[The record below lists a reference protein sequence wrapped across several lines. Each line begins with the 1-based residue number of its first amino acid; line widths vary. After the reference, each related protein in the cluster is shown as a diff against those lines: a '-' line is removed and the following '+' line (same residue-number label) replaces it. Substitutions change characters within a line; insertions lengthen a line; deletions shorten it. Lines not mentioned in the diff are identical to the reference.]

1 MSDHLDYDEIRRR
14 VNKRVNKRKEL
25 YIHTGVY
32 VVVNIAVLLVWL
44 VLRGGAF
51 GLTAQDPEF
60 AQIISA
66 PIPLL
71 LAGAWMIG
79 LAIHAMTVFFETG
92 MLERMQDREMTREI
106 EREKQRLHLSEKPK
120 REALTLSDDGE
131 LVPTAEVAER
141 TARRVGRREQ

>member
-1 MSDHLDYDEIRRR
+1 MSDNLDYDEIRRR
-14 VNKRVNKRKEL
+14 VQKRVNKRKEL
-25 YIHTGVY
+25 YIHAGVY
-32 VVVNIAVLLVWL
+32 VVVNIAVLILWL

-51 GLTAQDPEF
+51 GLTAGDPEF

-79 LAIHAMTVFFETG
+79 LATHAMVVFFETG

-106 EREKQRLHLSEKPK
+106 EREKQRLYLSEKPK
-120 REALTLSDDGE
+120 REALMLSDDGE
-131 LVPTAEVAER
+131 LVPVAEEKESP
-141 TARRVGRREQ
+141 ARRVGRGEQ